1 MANRTGAA
9 SATIER
15 RIRTGMSVGARAI
28 AGVLGAGAIAI
39 AGVLA
44 MPRSGFAQGASGA
57 PPAVHEEAIPAAGAT
72 SLSTAPPSGSRS
84 SAPSGTPVAGAPATI
99 SPTVVEAPAPRSKQA
114 PAKRHATHHVRHKP
128 PSWVLQSKV
137 QLTMEADPRF
147 KNVRVTVT
155 QPGVIVIEGQVF
167 DQTTQAAAGQTVASV
182 EGVKRVINALTTQ
195 TLHWLDEQV
204 RVNAALAQAGYTL
217 VSVKVIGQTA
227 YLSGQVSTDLDKQK
241 VATIVL
247 STAPDLEIGTNLI
260 TTTR

>member
-1 MANRTGAA
+1 MSGAA
-9 SATIER
+9 AI
-15 RIRTGMSVGARAI
+15 AI
-28 AGVLGAGAIAI
+28 AGVLGAAAIAI
-39 AGVLA
+39 AGMLA
-44 MPRSGFAQGASGA
+44 MPRCGFAQDASDA
-57 PPAVHEEAIPAAGAT
+57 PPAVHEEAIPAAGA
-72 SLSTAPPSGSRS
+72 
-84 SAPSGTPVAGAPATI
+84 PATI
-99 SPTVVEAPAPRSKQA
+99 SPTVVEAPSARPKRM

-137 QLTMEADPRF
+137 QLAMQADARF

-155 QPGVIVIEGQVF
+155 QPGVIVLEGQVF
-167 DQTTQAAAGQTVASV
+167 DQTTQAAAGQTAAAV

-217 VSVKVIGQTA
+217 VSVKVVGQTA

-247 STAPDLEIGTNLI
+247 STAPDLEVGTNLI